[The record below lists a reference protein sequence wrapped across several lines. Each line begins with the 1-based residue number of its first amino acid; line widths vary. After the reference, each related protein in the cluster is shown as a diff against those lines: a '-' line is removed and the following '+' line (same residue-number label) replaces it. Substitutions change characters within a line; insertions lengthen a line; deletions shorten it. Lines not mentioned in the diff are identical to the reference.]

1 MSARWDLKAQLLGAD
16 IPQQLN
22 DVVFEQYINPEDDFS
37 FGNTCAARIE
47 FSTYESGPTL
57 NNEELTFQYKDST
70 STIWN
75 NLGTFKILEFKDEYD
90 NSRIY
95 KRTFVGYDAMIYA
108 FNIKYDYQVTLPA
121 TPGNVLRDIANQ
133 TGIAINSL
141 PVIYPVYVPAQ
152 PSTTPISGMPYITF
166 IPPECT
172 IREMIGYIAG
182 LHGCNAVMNK
192 NGSVSWV
199 QYYSHHPITIDAS
212 DIYDDTPD
220 IDATTVTSI
229 GQIRYI
235 ANRYRSDGTTYRNE
249 YISGTYTQGNS
260 QLIIRNPYM
269 AEPIVNALATII
281 LGTSS
286 MNVSIDTIKS
296 FDLLDSDSYTFTAN
310 GSTYTL
316 PKMYLRIEWDG
327 GAMATVSSFG
337 VTGDANTTSYT
348 SPTESSIEKIV
359 NVIQNSSGIAQY
371 LQTPNTSGFD
381 TDADGNFNH
390 KRYNDTDTFNINNY
404 NGDSTF
410 GVNYENGLI
419 TIGDNTTLT
428 SGTSP
433 LYHALYHE
441 TNSRYRHTIGN
452 GNVIYSTD
460 STPMDINDT
469 VDYMDEIVD
478 FTYKGGPGKKPRYFN
493 VINYLDY
500 SALSG
505 VRPFVLDL
513 INGHILSSGNI
524 IAPGQL
530 IVSEYIPDDTSNE
543 IVSILDDNSFIS
555 TPTEF
560 YWLNPIDMKLRKFNS
575 YDTTTRIST
584 WDVIFDFN
592 QGGGGGTSY
601 TFGAGLSLDTST
613 NTVTNS
619 GVRSV
624 ATGTTNGTISVNTN
638 GATIDIP
645 VNGLG
650 AMAYKSSLTQSD
662 ITAGLGY
669 TPIDSADKGQA
680 NGVAELDAN
689 GLVPSS
695 QLPSYVDDV
704 LEYATIS
711 SFPATGQSGKI
722 YVDLSTNLTYR
733 WSGSAYVE
741 ISPSLAL
748 GTTSSTAFRGD
759 YGQIAYNHSQQT
771 SGNPHNVTKTDV
783 GLGNV
788 PNVTTDNQ
796 TPTVSEATTRT
807 NLAVGDT
814 LAVIISKIKKFFSDL
829 KTVAFT
835 GDYNDLSNK
844 PTIPTVNNGT
854 LTIQKNGTT
863 VRTFTANQSTNV
875 TANIEVP
882 LATSDLINDS
892 GFVYNTD
899 SRLTSIK
906 NPNSYVGIARYYSG
920 VNTPSFI
927 RIKFPDAIITK
938 QTLLNIQIY
947 VNVAGMFGGNIYIC
961 AMHGA
966 NYAWQGNAYC
976 YEYLHGNVNV
986 FASDGKYIYI
996 DIRRISQNYITLT
1009 IDNLTVG
1016 GNAEEVDFS
1025 ETTIDSVSSLPSAYQ
1040 TLTTQS
1046 IEADYATTAG
1056 SATDSTKL
1064 PLSGGTI
1071 NGYLDIDLNPGGSGG
1086 TLTAINIKPKGDSL
1100 SGFMRNQATSTTT
1113 LAIDGYFKIYN
1124 NIGGYCDLKYTNSGG
1139 SSDVKTIYLPYAD
1152 GTIALVSDLASY
1164 LPLSGGSLTGRLT
1177 LPSGLSGKG
1186 LHINASSGDGLYLWG
1201 DSEGGNIRICT
1212 PTTATEPGY
1221 WEIDAQNGSL
1231 RIFKYVTSESANKFP
1246 FTLSKDNLTV
1256 TKINDRKI
1264 NSSTANI
1271 FNGIPIIQGDGIMQI
1286 GNEIRF
1292 HYSDELPTVS
1302 PTAKLTVNSAGTLST
1317 SGAIS
1322 SGGSILLAN
1331 GKLLYTNA
1339 GNSNY
1344 SLKFTYF
1351 TNPMLQIIPNTDNA
1365 VYLGHSSY
1373 RFAEVRAVNMY
1384 IASGTAVTSDRRKKN
1399 TINDINIELAESIV
1413 MGLKPSSFKYN
1424 DGESGRLHYGFIAQ
1438 DVEELINSI
1447 GITSEDFAPLIID
1460 KIKEEIIDK
1469 DANGN
1474 ERRKL
1479 VDTGE
1484 VEYSLRY
1491 EEFIAPM
1498 VSVIQKQQEKI
1509 NELESR
1515 LDVIERMLN
1524 NE

>member
-47 FSTYESGPTL
+47 FATYDSGPTL
-57 NNEELTFQYKDST
+57 NNEELTFHYKEST
-70 STIWN
+70 SATWN
-75 NLGTFKILEFKDEYD
+75 DLGKFKILECKEEYD
-90 NSRIY
+90 NNRIY
-95 KRTFVGYDAMIYA
+95 KRNFVGYDAMIYA

-121 TPGNVLRDIANQ
+121 TPNDVLRDIANQ

-235 ANRYRSDGTTYRNE
+235 ANRYRSDGTTYRDE

-269 AEPIVNALATII
+269 AEPVVNALASII

-286 MNVSIDTIKS
+286 MDVSIDTIKS
-296 FDLLDSDSYTFTAN
+296 FELLGYDSYTFTAN

-381 TDADGNFNH
+381 TDADGDFNH

-428 SGTSP
+428 SGTSS

-441 TNSRYRHTIGN
+441 TNSRYQHHLGN
-452 GNVIYSTD
+452 GNVFFSTD
-460 STPMDINDT
+460 STPIDANDT

-478 FTYKGGPGKKPRYFN
+478 FNYKGCPGKKPRYFN
-493 VINYLDY
+493 VINYYNY
-500 SALSG
+500 SVLSG
-505 VRPFVLDL
+505 IRPFVLDL

-530 IVSEYIPDDTSNE
+530 IVSTHIPDDTSND
-543 IVSILDDNSFIS
+543 IVSRLDDNSFIS

-575 YDTTTRIST
+575 YDTTTRTST

-592 QGGGGGTSY
+592 QGGGGTSY

-638 GATIDIP
+638 GTVADIS
-645 VNGLG
+645 VYGLG
-650 AMAYKSSLTQSD
+650 SMAYKSNLTQSD
-662 ITAGLGY
+662 VTTGLGY
-669 TPIDSADKGQA
+669 TPIDSADKGQI

-704 LEYATIS
+704 LEYATMS
-711 SFPATGQSGKI
+711 AFPVTGQSGKI

-759 YGQIAYNHSQQT
+759 YGQTAYNHSQQT

-796 TPTVSEATTRT
+796 TPTVSEASTRT

-892 GFVYNTD
+892 GFIYDTD
-899 SRLTSIK
+899 VRLTAIK
-906 NPNSYVGIARYYSG
+906 NPNSYVGVARYYSG

-947 VNVAGMFGGNIYIC
+947 VNVAGIFGGNIYIC
-961 AMHGA
+961 AMHGI
-966 NYAWQGNAYC
+966 NDSWQGNAYC

-996 DIRRISQNYITLT
+996 DMRRISQNYITLT
-1009 IDNLTVG
+1009 IDNLTVS

-1040 TLTTQS
+1040 TLTIES

-1071 NGYLDIDLNPGGSGG
+1071 NGYLDIDLSPGGSGG
-1086 TLTAINIKPKGDSL
+1086 TLTAINIKLKDDSL

-1113 LAIDGYFKIYN
+1113 LAIDGDFKIYN
-1124 NIGGYCDLKYTNSGG
+1124 DIGGYCDLKYTNLGG
-1139 SSDVKTIYLPYAD
+1139 SSDIKTIYLPYAN
-1152 GTIALVSDLASY
+1152 GTIALTSDLSSY
-1164 LPLSGGSLTGRLT
+1164 LPLSGGTLTGRLEI
-1177 LPSGLSGKG
+1177 PSGLSGKG
-1186 LHINASSGDGLYLWG
+1186 LHINASSGNGLYLWG
-1201 DSEGGNIRICT
+1201 DNEGGNIRIYSPASLET
-1212 PTTATEPGY
+1212 PRY
-1221 WEIDAQNGSL
+1221 YEIDAHSGGLRVYTTPVDTWSMTVPLQIKPDGIQVSTING
-1231 RIFKYVTSESANKFP
+1231 K
-1246 FTLSKDNLTV
+1246 
-1256 TKINDRKI
+1256 KIN
-1264 NSSTANI
+1264 TADTTV

-1351 TNPMLQIIPNTDNA
+1351 TNPMLQILPNTDNT

-1399 TINDINIELAESIV
+1399 TINDIEMEFAESLV
-1413 MGLKPSSFKYN
+1413 LGLKPSSFKYN
-1424 DGESGRLHYGFIAQ
+1424 DGESDRLHYGFIAQ

-1447 GITSEDFAPLIID
+1447 GVTTKDFAPLIID
-1460 KIKEEIIDK
+1460 KIKDEIIDK
-1469 DANGN
+1469 DADGN

-1479 VDTGE
+1479 VETGE

-1498 VSVIQKQQEKI
+1498 VSVIQKQQGKI

-1515 LDVIERMLN
+1515 LEVIERMLN

>member
-57 NNEELTFQYKDST
+57 NNEELTFHYKEST
-70 STIWN
+70 SATWN
-75 NLGTFKILEFKDEYD
+75 DLGTFKILECKDEYD

-95 KRTFVGYDAMIYA
+95 KHTFVGYDAMIYA
-108 FNIKYDYQVTLPA
+108 FNIKYDCQATLPA
-121 TPGNVLRDIANQ
+121 TPNDVLRDIATQ
-133 TGIAINSL
+133 TGITINSL

-152 PSTTPISGMPYITF
+152 PSTTPISNMPYITF

-235 ANRYRSDGTTYRNE
+235 ANRYRSDGTTYRDE

-310 GSTYTL
+310 GSAYTL

-337 VTGDANTTSYT
+337 VTGDDNTTSYT

-371 LQTPNTSGFD
+371 LQTPNTSGFNTNANGD
-381 TDADGNFNH
+381 FIH
-390 KRYNDTDTFNINNY
+390 KSNNNNDTFNIYSYNN
-404 NGDSTF
+404 DSTF

-419 TIGDNTTLT
+419 TIGDDAGLT
-428 SGTSP
+428 AGTSP
-433 LYHALYHE
+433 YYHALYHE
-441 TNSRYRHTIGN
+441 TNSRYRHTLGN
-452 GNVIYSTD
+452 RNVIYSTD
-460 STPMDINDT
+460 STPIDANDT
-469 VDYMDEIVD
+469 VDYIDEIVD
-478 FTYKGGPGKKPRYFN
+478 FTYKGGTGKKPRYFN

-500 SALSG
+500 SGWSE
-505 VRPFVLDL
+505 VKPFVLDL
-513 INGHILSSGNI
+513 INGHVYTRGNI

-530 IVSEYIPDDTSNE
+530 IVTQNGVDDTAE
-543 IVSILDDNSFIS
+543 DIVSQLDDSIMVNV
-555 TPTEF
+555 TEL
-560 YWLNPIDMKLRKFNS
+560 YWLDVNDMKLRKINS
-575 YDTTTRIST
+575 YDATTRTST
-584 WDVIFDFN
+584 WDVVFDFN
-592 QGGGGGTSY
+592 QGGGTSY

-669 TPIDSADKGQA
+669 TPIDSTTKGQA

-704 LEYATIS
+704 LEYATMS

-733 WSGSAYVE
+733 WSGSTYVE

-759 YGQIAYNHSQQT
+759 YGQTAYNHSQQT

-875 TANIEVP
+875 TADIEVP
-882 LATSDLINDS
+882 LATSDLTNDS
-892 GFVYNTD
+892 GFIYDTD
-899 SRLTSIK
+899 VRLTAIK
-906 NPNSYVGIARYYSG
+906 NPNSYVGVARYYSG

-927 RIKFPDAIITK
+927 RIKFPDSIITK

-947 VNVAGMFGGNIYIC
+947 INVAGIFGGNIYIC
-961 AMHGA
+961 AMHGI
-966 NYAWQGNAYC
+966 NDSWQGNAYC
-976 YEYLHGNVNV
+976 YEHLHGNVFV
-986 FASDGKYIYI
+986 YASDGKYIYI
-996 DIRRISQNYITLT
+996 DMRRVSQNYITLT

-1025 ETTIDSVSSLPSAYQ
+1025 ETTIDSVSSLPSTYQ
-1040 TLTTQS
+1040 TLTIES

-1113 LAIDGYFKIYN
+1113 LAIDGDFNIFN
-1124 NIGGYCDLKYTNSGG
+1124 AIGGYCNLKYENIGG
-1139 SSDVKTIYLPYAD
+1139 SSDIKTIYLPHAD

-1164 LPLSGGSLTGRLT
+1164 LPLSGGSLTGRLEI
-1177 LPSGLSGKG
+1177 PSGFDGKG
-1186 LHINASSGDGLYLWG
+1186 IHINASSGDGLYLWG
-1201 DSEGGNIRICT
+1201 DNEGGNIRIYSPASITT
-1212 PTTATEPGY
+1212 PRY
-1221 WEIDAQNGSL
+1221 YEIDAVDGNIRVYTTPVDTWQMKVPLKIKPDGIQVSTINGKKINTSSTSVFDGIPVIDGDGVMEVGRYIDFHYINDVPSSTDNMARMSVNDAGQIVVSKSFQVAQNILIGSGYSL
-1231 RIFKYVTSESANKFP
+1231 R
-1246 FTLSKDNLTV
+1246 
-1256 TKINDRKI
+1256 
-1264 NSSTANI
+1264 
-1271 FNGIPIIQGDGIMQI
+1271 
-1286 GNEIRF
+1286 
-1292 HYSDELPTVS
+1292 
-1302 PTAKLTVNSAGTLST
+1302 
-1317 SGAIS
+1317 
-1322 SGGSILLAN
+1322 
-1331 GKLLYTNA
+1331 TNA
-1339 GNSNY
+1339 TNSGNY

-1351 TNPMLQIIPNTDNA
+1351 TNPMLQIIPNKDNA
-1365 VYLGHSSY
+1365 VYLGNSSY

-1447 GITSEDFAPLIID
+1447 GITSKDFAPLIID
-1460 KIKEEIIDK
+1460 KIKDEIIDK

-1474 ERRKL
+1474 ERREL
-1479 VDTGE
+1479 VDNGE

>member
-47 FSTYESGPTL
+47 FATYESGPTL
-57 NNEELTFQYKDST
+57 NNEELTFHYKEST
-70 STIWN
+70 STTWN
-75 NLGTFKILEFKDEYD
+75 NLGTFKILECKEEYD
-90 NSRIY
+90 NNRIY
-95 KRTFVGYDAMIYA
+95 KRNFVGYDAMIYA

-121 TPGNVLRDIANQ
+121 TPNDVLRDIVTQ
-133 TGIAINSL
+133 TGITINSL
-141 PVIYPVYVPAQ
+141 PVIYPVYVPVQ
-152 PSTTPISGMPYITF
+152 PSTTPISNMPYITF

-235 ANRYRSDGTTYRNE
+235 ANRYRSDGTTYRDE

-260 QLIIRNPYM
+260 QLIIKNPYM

-371 LQTPNTSGFD
+371 LQTPNTSGFN
-381 TDADGNFNH
+381 TDANGNFTH
-390 KRYNDTDTFNINNY
+390 KRSNNGDTFNIYSNN
-404 NGDSTF
+404 NDSTF

-419 TIGDNTTLT
+419 TIGDDAGLRA
-428 SGTSP
+428 GTSP
-433 LYHALYHE
+433 YYHALYHE
-441 TNSRYRHTIGN
+441 TNSRYKHVLGN

-460 STPMDINDT
+460 STPIDANDT
-469 VDYMDEIVD
+469 VIYMDEIVD

-493 VINYLDY
+493 VINYYNY

-513 INGHILSSGNI
+513 INGHICSTGNI

-530 IVSEYIPDDTSNE
+530 IVSEYIPDDPNNE
-543 IVSILDDNSFIS
+543 IVSKLDDNSFIS

-575 YDTTTRIST
+575 YDTTTRTST
-584 WDVIFDFN
+584 WDVVFDFN
-592 QGGGGGTSY
+592 QGGGGTSY

-619 GVRSV
+619 GVRSI

-645 VNGLG
+645 VYGLG
-650 AMAYKSSLTQSD
+650 SMAYKSNLTQSD
-662 ITAGLGY
+662 VTTGLGY
-669 TPIDSADKGQA
+669 TPIDSADKGQI

-704 LEYATIS
+704 LEYATMS

-741 ISPSLAL
+741 ISPSLAI

-759 YGQIAYNHSQQT
+759 YGQAAYNHSQQT

-796 TPTVSEATTRT
+796 TPTVSEANTRT

-814 LAVIISKIKKFFSDL
+814 LAVIIAKIKKFFSDL

-835 GDYNDLSNK
+835 GDYNDLSNT

-863 VRTFTANQSTNV
+863 VQTFTANQSANV
-875 TANIEVP
+875 TANITVP
-882 LATSDLINDS
+882 TKTSDLTNDS
-892 GFVYNTD
+892 GFVTG
-899 SRLTSIK
+899 
-906 NPNSYVGIARYYSG
+906 SY
-920 VNTPSFI
+920 
-927 RIKFPDAIITK
+927 
-938 QTLLNIQIY
+938 
-947 VNVAGMFGGNIYIC
+947 
-961 AMHGA
+961 
-966 NYAWQGNAYC
+966 
-976 YEYLHGNVNV
+976 
-986 FASDGKYIYI
+986 
-996 DIRRISQNYITLT
+996 
-1009 IDNLTVG
+1009 
-1016 GNAEEVDFS
+1016 
-1025 ETTIDSVSSLPSAYQ
+1025 
-1040 TLTTQS
+1040 
-1046 IEADYATTAG
+1046 
-1056 SATDSTKL
+1056 L
-1064 PLSGGTI
+1064 PLSGGAI
-1071 NGYLDIDLNPGGSGG
+1071 SGNLDVGLNPGGSGG
-1086 TLTAINIKPKGDSL
+1086 TITAIEIRPKSDYK
-1100 SGFMRNQATSTTT
+1100 SGFSRNDTTSTTT
-1113 LAIDGYFKIYN
+1113 LGIDGNFYLYN
-1124 NIGGYCDLKYTNSGG
+1124 AIGGHCNLKYENSGG
-1139 SSDVKTIYLPYAD
+1139 SSDEKNIYLPYAN
-1152 GTIALVSDLASY
+1152 GIIALTSDLGSY
-1164 LPLSGGSLTGRLT
+1164 LPLSGGTLTGRLN
-1177 LPSGLSGKG
+1177 LPAGFNNGG
-1186 LHINASSGDGLYLWG
+1186 IHIDASSGDGIAIWG
-1201 DSEGGNIRICT
+1201 DNEGGNIRIYT
-1212 PTTATEPGY
+1212 PSTVSDPGY
-1221 WEIDAQNGSL
+1221 WDIDAYNGNI
-1231 RIFKYVTSESANKFP
+1231 RIFKYSNSTSGYAFP
-1246 FTLSKDNLTV
+1246 FVLAKDGITV
-1256 TKINDRKI
+1256 SKINGRKI
-1264 NSSTANI
+1264 NTASTNV
-1271 FNGIPIIQGDGIMQI
+1271 FNGIPVIDADGVMEVGRYID
-1286 GNEIRF
+1286 F
-1292 HYSDELPTVS
+1292 HYNDDVPSSTDNMARMSVNDAGQIVVS
-1302 PTAKLTVNSAGTLST
+1302 KSLQVAQNILIG
-1317 SGAIS
+1317 SGYS
-1322 SGGSILLAN
+1322 LR
-1331 GKLLYTNA
+1331 TNA
-1339 GNSNY
+1339 TNSGNY

-1351 TNPMLQIIPNTDNA
+1351 TNPLLQIIPNVDNT
-1365 VYLGHSSY
+1365 VYLGHNSF
-1373 RFAEVRAVNMY
+1373 RLAEVRAVNMY
-1384 IASGTAVTSDRRKKN
+1384 ISSGTAVTSDRRKKN
-1399 TINDINIELAESIV
+1399 TINDINPDFAENLI

-1424 DGESGRLHYGFIAQ
+1424 DGQSDRLHYGFIAQ
-1438 DVEELINSI
+1438 DVEELIGALCVS
-1447 GITSEDFAPLIID
+1447 SKDFAPLIID

-1469 DANGN
+1469 NADGN

-1479 VDTGE
+1479 VETGE

-1515 LDVIERMLN
+1515 LEVIERMLN

>member
-47 FSTYESGPTL
+47 FATYESGPTL

-75 NLGTFKILEFKDEYD
+75 NLGTFKVLECKDEYD

-95 KRTFVGYDAMIYA
+95 KHTFVGYDAMIYA

-121 TPGNVLRDIANQ
+121 TPNDVLRDIATQ
-133 TGIAINSL
+133 TGITINSL

-152 PSTTPISGMPYITF
+152 PSTTPISNMPYITF

-235 ANRYRSDGTTYRNE
+235 ANRYRSDGTTYRDE

-371 LQTPNTSGFD
+371 LQTPNTSGFNTNANGD
-381 TDADGNFNH
+381 FIH
-390 KRYNDTDTFNINNY
+390 KSNNNNDTFNIYSYNN
-404 NGDSTF
+404 DSTF

-419 TIGDNTTLT
+419 TIGDDAGLT
-428 SGTSP
+428 AGTSP
-433 LYHALYHE
+433 YYHALYHE
-441 TNSRYRHTIGN
+441 TNSRYRHHLGN
-452 GNVIYSTD
+452 GNFIYSTS
-460 STPMDINDT
+460 STPIDANDT

-478 FTYKGGPGKKPRYFN
+478 FTYKGGTGKKPRYFN

-500 SALSG
+500 SGWSE
-505 VRPFVLDL
+505 VKPFVLDL
-513 INGHILSSGNI
+513 INGHVYTRGNI

-530 IVSEYIPDDTSNE
+530 IVTQNGVDDTVDD
-543 IVSILDDNSFIS
+543 IVSQLDDSIMVNV
-555 TPTEF
+555 TEL
-560 YWLNPIDMKLRKFNS
+560 YWLDVNDMKLRKINS
-575 YDTTTRIST
+575 YDATTRTST
-584 WDVIFDFN
+584 WDVVFDFN
-592 QGGGGGTSY
+592 QGGGGISY

-650 AMAYKSSLTQSD
+650 TMAYKSSLTQSD
-662 ITAGLGY
+662 VTTGLGY

-704 LEYATIS
+704 LEYATMS

-759 YGQIAYNHSQQT
+759 YGQTAYNHSQQT

-854 LTIQKNGTT
+854 LTIQKNGTNIK
-863 VRTFTANQSTNV
+863 TFTANQSTNV
-875 TANIEVP
+875 VADIEVP
-882 LATSDLINDS
+882 LATSDLTNDS
-892 GFVYNTD
+892 GFIYDTD
-899 SRLTSIK
+899 VRLTAIK
-906 NPNSYVGIARYYSG
+906 NPNSYVGVARYYSG

-927 RIKFPDAIITK
+927 RIKFPDEIITK

-996 DIRRISQNYITLT
+996 DMRRVSQNYITLT

-1086 TLTAINIKPKGDSL
+1086 TLTAINIKLKDDSL

-1113 LAIDGYFKIYN
+1113 LAIDGDFKIYN
-1124 NIGGYCDLKYTNSGG
+1124 DIGGYCDLKYTNLGG
-1139 SSDVKTIYLPYAD
+1139 SSVVKTIYLPHAD

-1201 DSEGGNIRICT
+1201 DGEGGNIRICT

-1256 TKINDRKI
+1256 TKINNRKI

>member
-47 FSTYESGPTL
+47 FATYDSGPTL
-57 NNEELTFQYKDST
+57 NNEELTFHYKEST
-70 STIWN
+70 SATWN
-75 NLGTFKILEFKDEYD
+75 DLGKFKILECKEEYD
-90 NSRIY
+90 NNRIY
-95 KRTFVGYDAMIYA
+95 KRNFVGYDAMIYA

-121 TPGNVLRDIANQ
+121 TPNDVLRDIATQ
-133 TGIAINSL
+133 TGITINSL

-235 ANRYRSDGTTYRNE
+235 ANRYRSDGTTYRDE

-269 AEPIVNALATII
+269 AEPIVNALAGII

-296 FDLLDSDSYTFTAN
+296 FELLGYDSYTFTAN
-310 GSTYTL
+310 GNTYTL
-316 PKMYLRIEWDG
+316 PKMHLRIEWDG
-327 GAMATVSSFG
+327 GAMATISSFG
-337 VTGDANTTSYT
+337 ISGDDNTTSYS

-371 LQTPNTSGFD
+371 LQTPNTSGFN
-381 TDADGNFNH
+381 TDADGNFTH
-390 KRYNDTDTFNINNY
+390 KRSNNDDTFNIYSYNN
-404 NGDSTF
+404 DSTF
-410 GVNYENGLI
+410 GVNYENGLV
-419 TIGDNTTLT
+419 TIGDDAGLT
-428 SGTSP
+428 AGTSP
-433 LYHALYHE
+433 YYHALYHE
-441 TNSRYRHTIGN
+441 TNSRYRHTLGN

-460 STPMDINDT
+460 STPIDANDT

-478 FTYKGGPGKKPRYFN
+478 FTYKGGTGKKPRYFN
-493 VINYLDY
+493 VINYLNY
-500 SALSG
+500 SGWSE
-505 VRPFVLDL
+505 VKPFVLDL
-513 INGHILSSGNI
+513 IRGHVYASGNV

-530 IVSEYIPDDTSNE
+530 IVTQYGVDGTVVD
-543 IVSILDDNSFIS
+543 IVSQLDDIIMNTI
-555 TPTEF
+555 TEL
-560 YWLNPIDMKLRKFNS
+560 YWLDVNDMKLRKINS
-575 YDTTTRIST
+575 YDATTRTST

-592 QGGGGGTSY
+592 QGGGGTSY

-619 GVRSV
+619 GVRSI

-638 GATIDIP
+638 GIVADVP
-645 VNGLG
+645 VYGLG
-650 AMAYKSSLTQSD
+650 SMAYKSNLTQSD
-662 ITAGLGY
+662 VTTGLGY
-669 TPIDSADKGQA
+669 TPIDSADKGQI

-704 LEYATIS
+704 LEYATMS
-711 SFPATGQSGKI
+711 AFPVTGQSGKI

-771 SGNPHNVTKTDV
+771 SGNPHNVTKADV

-796 TPTVSEATTRT
+796 TPTVSEASTRT

-882 LATSDLINDS
+882 LATSDLTNDS
-892 GFVYNTD
+892 GFIYDTD
-899 SRLTSIK
+899 VRLTAIK
-906 NPNSYVGIARYYSG
+906 NPNSYVGVARYYSG

-947 VNVAGMFGGNIYIC
+947 VNVAGIFGGNIYIC
-961 AMHGA
+961 AIHGI
-966 NYAWQGNAYC
+966 NDSWQGNAYC

-996 DIRRISQNYITLT
+996 DMRRISQNYITLT
-1009 IDNLTVG
+1009 IDNLTVS

-1040 TLTTQS
+1040 TLTIES

-1113 LAIDGYFKIYN
+1113 LAIDGDFNIYN
-1124 NIGGYCDLKYTNSGG
+1124 AIGGYCNLKYTNSGG
-1139 SSDVKTIYLPYAD
+1139 SSDIKTIYLPYAN
-1152 GTIALVSDLASY
+1152 GTIALISDLSSY
-1164 LPLSGGSLTGRLT
+1164 LPLSGGTLTGRLEI
-1177 LPSGLSGKG
+1177 PSGFDGG
-1186 LHINASSGDGLYLWG
+1186 IHINASSGDGLYLWG
-1201 DSEGGNIRICT
+1201 DREGGNIRIYSPASITT
-1212 PTTATEPGY
+1212 PRY
-1221 WEIDAQNGSL
+1221 YEIDANGGNIRVYTTPVDTWQMTVPL
-1231 RIFKYVTSESANKFP
+1231 QIKPDGIQVTTINGK
-1246 FTLSKDNLTV
+1246 
-1256 TKINDRKI
+1256 KIN
-1264 NSSTANI
+1264 TADTAV
-1271 FNGIPIIQGDGIMQI
+1271 FNGIPVIDADGVMEVGRYID
-1286 GNEIRF
+1286 F
-1292 HYSDELPTVS
+1292 HYNNDVPSTTDNMARMSVNDAGQIVVS
-1302 PTAKLTVNSAGTLST
+1302 KSLQVAQNILIG
-1317 SGAIS
+1317 SGYS
-1322 SGGSILLAN
+1322 LR
-1331 GKLLYTNA
+1331 TNA
-1339 GNSNY
+1339 TNSGNY

-1351 TNPMLQIIPNTDNA
+1351 TNPMLQILPNIDNK

-1399 TINDINIELAESIV
+1399 TINDIEMEFAESIV

-1424 DGESGRLHYGFIAQ
+1424 DGESDRLHYGFIAQ

-1447 GITSEDFAPLIID
+1447 GITSKDFAPLIID
-1460 KIKEEIIDK
+1460 KIKDEIIDK
-1469 DANGN
+1469 DADGN

-1479 VDTGE
+1479 VETGE

-1509 NELESR
+1509 NNLESR
-1515 LDVIERMLN
+1515 LEVIERMLN